1 MTTLKNITFN
11 ALIIIIVVI
20 VAVDCFW
27 TIETQEIILENEQ
40 NPVAKFIITHS
51 GGKVSL
57 LIALKFINTFFI
69 ATFLQKFYLIDKLRN
84 KTFATA
90 VGILAFHF
98 WLLYYLLYAKY

>member
-11 ALIIIIVVI
+11 AMIIIIVVI

-69 ATFLQKFYLIDKLRN
+69 ATFYKNSI
-84 KTFATA
+84 
-90 VGILAFHF
+90 
-98 WLLYYLLYAKY
+98 